1 MEPGDRIRKLS
12 PWKWEIPVSYKK
24 GMRVPGI
31 VYANEHLMKDIM
43 KDNSLEQVANSA
55 FLPGIV
61 GAALAMPDMHFGYG
75 LPIGGVVATKT
86 ADGVISPGGVGFDIN
101 CGVRLAGTG
110 IAREALGGP
119 EEVKKLV
126 DALFARVPAG
136 VGSKGSIRQSPADE
150 DKVMVKGA
158 GWAVDRGY
166 GTGEDLAMTE
176 ERGCLEGADPAAVS
190 EKARRRGR
198 EQQGTLGSGNHF
210 MEVQYVDKV
219 YDREAASLFGLE
231 EGTVTVM
238 IHSGSRGLGHQVC
251 TDSLAVMEMAV
262 RKYGIELPDR
272 QLACAPFRSPE
283 GERYLAA
290 MRCAANYAWANR
302 QCLMWWAKEVM
313 EDVLHLSPADLRWR
327 LIYDVA
333 HNIVKVERHSVAGEE
348 MELAVHRK
356 GATRAFPP
364 GHPEV
369 PVPYRAVGQPV
380 VIPGDMGTCSYL
392 LAGAEGAMRES
403 FGSTCHGAGRRL
415 SRRAAVR
422 ASKGRSIFRELEE
435 KGIHIRCVGRET
447 VGEEMPDAYKN
458 VTEVVDVVV
467 GAGLAKKVLRLRP
480 VAVVKG

>member
-1 MEPGDRIRKLS
+1 
-12 PWKWEIPVSYKK
+12 
-24 GMRVPGI
+24 
-31 VYANEHLMKDIM
+31 
-43 KDNSLEQVANSA
+43 
-55 FLPGIV
+55 
-61 GAALAMPDMHFGYG
+61 
-75 LPIGGVVATKT
+75 VV
-86 ADGVISPGGVGFDIN
+86 SPGGVGFDIN

-110 IAREALGGP
+110 ISREALGGA
-119 EEVKKLV
+119 EKVKKLA

-136 VGSKGSIRQSPADE
+136 VGSQGRVSLSPADE
-150 DKVMVKGA
+150 DRVMVKGA
-158 GWAVDRGY
+158 AWAVAQGY
-166 GTGEDLAMTE
+166 GTSDDLTVTE
-176 ERGCLEGADPAAVS
+176 EGGCLAGADPAAVS

-198 EQQGTLGSGNHF
+198 KQQGTLGSGNHF
-210 MEVQYVDKV
+210 MEVQYVEEV
-219 YDREAASLFGLE
+219 YDREAADLFGLE

-251 TDSLAVMEMAV
+251 TDSLAVMERAV

-272 QLACAPFRSPE
+272 QLACAPFHSPE

-302 QCLMWWAKEVM
+302 QCLMWWAREVM
-313 EDVLHLSPADLRWR
+313 EAVLHLSPAELRWR
-327 LIYDVA
+327 MIYDVA
-333 HNIVKVERHSVAGEE
+333 HNIVKVEKHRVAGEE
-348 MELAVHRK
+348 MEVAVHRK

-369 PVPYRAVGQPV
+369 PVPYRSVGQPV

-392 LAGAEGAMRES
+392 LTGSEGAMEES
-403 FGSTCHGAGRRL
+403 FGSACHGAGRRL

-422 ASKGRSIFRELEE
+422 ASKGRSIFRELEG
-435 KGIHIRCVGRET
+435 KGVQVRCVGRET

-467 GAGLAKKVLRLRP
+467 GAGLARKVLRLKP